1 MIRLAS
7 SRFIMT
13 PENTPPQAFMSHENK
28 CMLSKKSLNICAI
41 FTVKTRLPYGVRKSV
56 DSPLVSG
63 STFPPEAVVSGLFI
77 NT

>member
-13 PENTPPQAFMSHENK
+13 PENISQYFMSLEDK
-28 CMLSKKSLNICAI
+28 LMYSEQGLSACAS
-41 FTVKTRLPYGVRKSV
+41 FTVKARLSHGVRKSV